1 MARILTMIATGIV
14 ALSLIYLLTAFT
26 QSPLLQQHMSSS
38 AFAQTVLTNNYN
50 ENTISYTTTSTT
62 NTNTTSNLPSL
73 VHPDIDTSPIVAVIM
88 IGEDMQGNV
97 NYMPNNATI
106 RVGEE
111 VLIINNSTGSQ
122 SMTNGMG
129 PDDPLAGTLFDTG
142 PIPSRGFAEY
152 VASNVSP
159 GEYTFHSTNSTSTTG
174 VLIVEPSS

>member
-73 VHPDIDTSPIVAVIM
+73 VHPDVDTSPIVAVIM

-97 NYMPNNATI
+97 NYMPNNVSI
-106 RVGEE
+106 GVGEE
-111 VLIINNSTGSQ
+111 ILIINNSTGSQ

-129 PDDPLAGTLFDTG
+129 PDDPLAGTLFDTCL
-142 PIPSRGFAEY
+142 IPPRGFAEY
-152 VASNVSP
+152 VVVSN
-159 GEYTFHSTNSTSTTG
+159 
-174 VLIVEPSS
+174 PSRELCFLL